1 VAEEVGEQDCAIAL
15 ATLSDYEAVDVLP
28 RHTAKIISLCIVYAI
43 DFSQYL
49 ASAGIALNP
58 PPTQQTTRAVD
69 DLGPFLCRCSIGK
82 KEIVARRFS
91 LSLTSRL
98 DAKHELLRNKSDSL
112 QAFSVPNLLNGH
124 APPEALL
131 IVDRCSRTL
140 EESAWPAAWQRPVYM
155 VKKRGGKYIYGFCT
169 VTDGIMTVHHDP
181 TKTRVVDRFYCKE
194 TDVVGQVVTMVR
206 SIA

>member
-1 VAEEVGEQDCAIAL
+1 MG
-15 ATLSDYEAVDVLP
+15 
-28 RHTAKIISLCIVYAI
+28 
-43 DFSQYL
+43 
-49 ASAGIALNP
+49 
-58 PPTQQTTRAVD
+58 
-69 DLGPFLCRCSIGK
+69 
-82 KEIVARRFS
+82 ARRFS
-91 LSLTSRL
+91 FSSTSRL

-169 VTDGIMTVHHDP
+169 VTDGIMKVDHDP
-181 TKTRVVDRFYCKE
+181 SKTRVAATFYCKG
-194 TDVVGQVVTMVR
+194 TAYVSQ
-206 SIA
+206 A